1 MKVKDQHIK
10 KEINNLLV
18 IKPTATMIRSKGTNE
33 STAVIGDHL
42 RSVNISTHEV
52 GNGIKVRA
60 S

>member
-1 MKVKDQHIK
+1 MNIRDQHMK
-10 KEINNLLV
+10 KEINDLLI
-18 IKPTATMIRSKGTNE
+18 IKPTTTMIRSKCTDE
-33 STAVIGDHL
+33 STVVIGDHM